1 MAKTLKSSTL
11 TQNQKQQENL
21 NNYEREIERKKREL
35 VRKMKRN
42 EERVNQIKEQ
52 NENNLILKQERS
64 KVIISFR
71 LFSTY
76 LQIKQQ
82 EIENERQRLKRLED
96 IKKEQVTEKH
106 HQIEGVL
113 NENKQLNSFLEKV
126 NTEKK
131 RKIIKE
137 KDEMIDKFERSF
149 IWNK

>member
-76 LQIKQQ
+76 L
-82 EIENERQRLKRLED
+82 
-96 IKKEQVTEKH
+96 
-106 HQIEGVL
+106 
-113 NENKQLNSFLEKV
+113 
-126 NTEKK
+126 
-131 RKIIKE
+131 
-137 KDEMIDKFERSF
+137 
-149 IWNK
+149 